1 MIEVTGL
8 SHHYGPR
15 CAISDLS
22 LSLGRGLHMLLGPNG
37 AGKSTLFSLLT
48 RLTPVQRGEIS
59 LLGQTPSRET
69 MAKLGMVFQQST
81 LDLDLTV
88 GQNLSYYGALH
99 GYSKKQSLEKAASL
113 LAHFSL
119 NDRINDKVRTLNGGH
134 RRRTELVRS
143 LMHSPSILL
152 LDEPTSGLD
161 PKARASL
168 SNAVRS
174 LCKQQPL
181 CVLWATHLIEEVDD
195 HDDVLILHHG
205 ILRAHNKAS
214 ELRALHQHPTLAK
227 VFATLTSDN
236 EGEGR

>member
-1 MIEVTGL
+1 MIDISGL

-15 CAISDLS
+15 CALQDLT
-22 LSLGRGLHMLLGPNG
+22 LTLGRGLHMLLGPNG

-48 RLTPVQRGEIS
+48 RLTPVQQGDIR
-59 LLGQTPSRET
+59 LLGEAPSRQT
-69 MAKLGMVFQQST
+69 MARLGIVFQQNT

-99 GYSKKQSLEKAASL
+99 GYSKTQSLEKAAPL

-119 NDRINDKVRTLNGGH
+119 ADRLNDKVRTLNGGH
-134 RRRTELVRS
+134 RRRTELVRA
-143 LMHSPSILL
+143 LMHSPSVLL

-168 SNAVRS
+168 SEAVRS

-195 HDDVLILHHG
+195 DDDVLILHRG
-205 ILRAHNKAS
+205 RLRAHNTANQ
-214 ELRALHQHPTLAK
+214 LQAAHRHPTLAG
-227 VFATLTSDN
+227 VFAALTSDN
-236 EGEGR
+236 AGDD